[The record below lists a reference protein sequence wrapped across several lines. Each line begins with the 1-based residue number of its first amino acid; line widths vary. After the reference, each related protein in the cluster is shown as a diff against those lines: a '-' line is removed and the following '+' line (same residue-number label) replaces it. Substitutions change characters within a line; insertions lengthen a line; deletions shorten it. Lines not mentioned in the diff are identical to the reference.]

1 MQELALHIEYL
12 LKRHDC
18 VIVPGFGAFLATR
31 HPAVIIEETAE
42 ITPPYTEY
50 RFNAAVSNNDGLLAN
65 SIARRNS
72 ISFAE
77 AVVLME
83 KETAQL
89 RHNLETYGEVTI
101 GRLGS
106 LVSGE
111 EKRIT
116 FIPFMPKLQAS
127 LTLGMPTLP
136 LPSREEEKE
145 TVSASS
151 ISEEEPVTIQAEA
164 KPGSRPKERHF
175 SDKYYYI
182 PVNKTFAKV
191 AASLIIVATMALSVI
206 FSTLDNQTEQRQ
218 YASVIPPK
226 VTVAHPPKKSA
237 RKTMKPAASPTQPE
251 PEIQQRKDYYLIVA
265 TFRTEAEAETFIASH
280 KDFNSLEAVPGKTN
294 VRVAAASSETR
305 EELLQLM
312 RSDSFRSHFRD
323 SWIWENDRK

>member
-89 RHNLETYGEVTI
+89 RHNLEAYGEVTI

-116 FIPFMPKLQAS
+116 FIPFMPDLQAS

-136 LPSREEEKE
+136 LPSREEESE
-145 TVSASS
+145 AIAASLP
-151 ISEEEPVTIQAEA
+151 EEGPVASHPEPQ
-164 KPGSRPKERHF
+164 PDSRPKERHF

-206 FSTLDNQTEQRQ
+206 FSTLDNQTDQRQ

-226 VTVAHPPKKSA
+226 VAVAHPQKKSV
-237 RKTMKPAASPTQPE
+237 RKIVKPAVSPAQPE
-251 PEIQQRKDYYLIVA
+251 PEIQEGKDYYLIVA
-265 TFRTEAEAETFIASH
+265 TFRTQAEAETFIASH
-280 KDFNSLEAVPGKTN
+280 NDFDSLEAVPGKTN

>member
-18 VIVPGFGAFLATR
+18 VIVPGFGAFLASR

-65 SIARRNS
+65 SIARRNG

-89 RHNLETYGEVTI
+89 RHTLEAYGEVTI

-111 EKRIT
+111 ENRISFT
-116 FIPFMPKLQAS
+116 PFMPDLQAS
-127 LTLGMPTLP
+127 LTLGMPTLALPWRKEESETITESEPAEAPVAIEPEP
-136 LPSREEEKE
+136 LPDQGHK
-145 TVSASS
+145 
-151 ISEEEPVTIQAEA
+151 QQ
-164 KPGSRPKERHF
+164 HF

-206 FSTLDNQTEQRQ
+206 FSTLDNQTDQRQ

-226 VTVAHPPKKSA
+226 VAAAPAHKKSV
-237 RKTMKPAASPTQPE
+237 RKTVKPVAAPVQTE
-251 PEIQQRKDYYLIVA
+251 PEIQERKGYYLIVA
-265 TFRTEAEAETFIASH
+265 TFKTEAEAETFIASH
-280 KDFNSLEAVPGKTN
+280 NDFDSLEAVPGKTN